1 MSSKTYHIKLNG
13 KVYEVEI
20 EEVAKGQKIEQT
32 SKVETKIE
40 PKNEIQKPKV
50 TEEESINA
58 PMPGTITNI
67 LVTNGQSVKKGQ
79 VLAIL
84 EAMKMENEIFAPND
98 ATVKS
103 ISTSKGASVSVGD
116 VLITLG

>member
-1 MSSKTYHIKLNG
+1 MSCKTYHIKLNG

-20 EEVAKGQKIEQT
+20 EEVKAGESIAPTAETIE
-32 SKVETKIE
+32 
-40 PKNEIQKPKV
+40 KPKAEV
-50 TEEESINA
+50 KKSTTPSNSETITA

-67 LVTNGQSVKKGQ
+67 LVKENESVKKGQ

-98 ATVKS
+98 GTVKS
-103 ISTSKGASVSVGD
+103 VNISKGASVNVGD
-116 VLITLG
+116 VLVTLG